1 MYTILGAGLA
11 GISASYHLGHE
22 NCVVYE
28 KKNHIGGHIYTDF
41 IDGFTWDEGPHVS
54 FTKHEYVKQLFAE
67 NVEQQFL
74 EYPVETANYY
84 NGCWIP
90 HPAQSNLFA
99 IPQPLRD
106 ACLKDFLNSREQIS
120 TQGPPSNYA
129 QWLKFAFGET
139 FYNEFPKLYT
149 QKYWTVDPELL
160 TIDWVGERV
169 FYPNVEEVKAGFIKP
184 LEVQT
189 HYISSIRYPKKGGY
203 FAYTNKIR
211 DGINAKLNKELS
223 SISFHNKTLTFEDG
237 SIVNYNHLIVT
248 IPLPELIAKS
258 DAPEYVKKAADR
270 LVCSSVLLVNVT
282 ANHPTKLR
290 YNWMYVYDKDKYCT
304 RINCTELL
312 SPNNAPAGQT
322 GVQVEV
328 YFSKYKPLE
337 QKIGDIAE
345 KVKLELVEMGLIDS
359 LDSISDC
366 HTKWVPW
373 ANVVFDQHRKSA
385 LDEIF
390 NWLLK
395 YGLKRED
402 DDIDPMTDW
411 VKKSLTPLSF
421 KDSNVILS
429 GRFAQWKY
437 YWSDDCVM
445 RGKFIAEKL

>member
-1 MYTILGAGLA
+1 
-11 GISASYHLGHE
+11 
-22 NCVVYE
+22 
-28 KKNHIGGHIYTDF
+28 
-41 IDGFTWDEGPHVS
+41 
-54 FTKHEYVKQLFAE
+54 
-67 NVEQQFL
+67 
-74 EYPVETANYY
+74 
-84 NGCWIP
+84 
-90 HPAQSNLFA
+90 
-99 IPQPLRD
+99 
-106 ACLKDFLNSREQIS
+106 
-120 TQGPPSNYA
+120 
-129 QWLKFAFGET
+129 
-139 FYNEFPKLYT
+139 
-149 QKYWTVDPELL
+149 
-160 TIDWVGERV
+160 
-169 FYPNVEEVKAGFIKP
+169 
-184 LEVQT
+184 
-189 HYISSIRYPKKGGY
+189 
-203 FAYTNKIR
+203 
-211 DGINAKLNKELS
+211 
-223 SISFHNKTLTFEDG
+223 
-237 SIVNYNHLIVT
+237 
-248 IPLPELIAKS
+248 
-258 DAPEYVKKAADR
+258 VKKAADR